1 MKLPIWLSDEAAEL
15 IEAASREYDPDEIGG
30 VLLGVTVN
38 GRPWVTKATLVVP
51 ERTSPTYY
59 EIPAGARHDAVDQAR
74 KDDGRLGYVGDW
86 HSHPMDIAPS
96 STDRSTM
103 RKLAAD
109 RRSGCAEPVLILA
122 RRREERYV
130 FDPYQHRVRHLV
142 ALKLIGAG
150 ALQPPTA
157 ESSIPKRTSREGRR
171 PRARQKRRS

>member
-1 MKLPIWLSDEAAEL
+1 MPIWLSDEAAEL
-15 IEAASREYDPDEIGG
+15 IEAASRQYDPDEIGG

-38 GRPWVTKATLVVP
+38 GRPWVTKSTLVVP

-74 KDDGRLGYVGDW
+74 RDDERVGYIGDW

-109 RRSGCAEPVLILA
+109 VESGCGEPILMLA
-122 RRREERYV
+122 RRREDRYV
-130 FDPYQHRVRHLV
+130 FDPYQHRAGHLV
-142 ALKLIGAG
+142 ALELIGAG

-157 ESSIPKRTSREGRR
+157 EDAFPTRASPQARR
-171 PRARQKRRS
+171 PRTRQKRRN

>member
-30 VLLGVTVN
+30 VLLGVTLN
-38 GRPWVTKATLVVP
+38 GRAWVTKATVVIP
-51 ERTSPTYY
+51 ERISPTYY

-74 KDDGRLGYVGDW
+74 TEDRRIGYVGDW

-109 RRSGCAEPVLILA
+109 RESGCAEPVLILA

-130 FDPYQHRVRHLV
+130 FDPYQHRARHLV
-142 ALKLIGAG
+142 ALELIGAG
-150 ALQPPTA
+150 ALQPPTTKSA
-157 ESSIPKRTSREGRR
+157 VPARTSRQDRR
-171 PRARQKRRS
+171 EPARQKRRN